1 MSDALPAPPTL
12 SVFIRVRNEAQ
23 ALSQVLERLSSQRLD
38 TRAEIVVLDNQ
49 SDDESADVALASGC
63 RVFVLPR
70 HLFGFGRAL
79 NLGIELCR
87 GDFIVLLSA
96 HAFPESDDWLQTM
109 LDAMRADPD
118 LAGAYCRQVPFL
130 PLSRQEMR
138 RFLAFGQEG
147 YTVRKDDLLAS
158 TARGADAYEICRF
171 SNSASIVR
179 RSAAL
184 QCPFRDLPYAE
195 DRAFALDAILHGMSI
210 AYVPE
215 AAVAYERSWSL
226 RSLYHTGR
234 RAQISKQLIREIA
247 ATGLGCDTRRRE
259 WPRILGRLILKPL
272 ATAARIAGAPL
283 VNRGASARACRYAL
297 ASWGTTL
304 GMLAGELRWRRHAA
318 TAGCDAASMLA
329 ARAQLCPLQP
339 RSEEALELSKEL
351 CRGNPGR

>member
-1 MSDALPAPPTL
+1 MNEILPGPPTL
-12 SVFIRVRNEAQ
+12 SVFIRVRNEAE
-23 ALSQVLERLSSQRLD
+23 ALSQLLKRLSSQHLD
-38 TRAEIVVLDNQ
+38 VRCEIVVLDNQ
-49 SDDESADVALASGC
+49 SDDGSADVAQASGS

-87 GDFIVLLSA
+87 GDFVVLLSA
-96 HAFPESDDWLQTM
+96 HAFPESNDWLQTM
-109 LDAMRADPD
+109 LDALRADPNVG
-118 LAGAYCRQVPFL
+118 GAYCRQVPLL

-138 RFLAFGQEG
+138 RYLAFGQEG

-158 TARGADAYEICRF
+158 AVRGADAYEICRF

-195 DRAFALDAILHGMSI
+195 DRAFALDALLHGLSI

-215 AAVAYERSWSL
+215 AAVAYERPWSL

-234 RAQISKQLIREIA
+234 RAQVAKQLIREIA
-247 ATGLGCDTRRRE
+247 ATGLGCETRRSE
-259 WPRILGRLILKPL
+259 LPRILGRLILKPL
-272 ATAARIAGAPL
+272 ATAARIAGAPI
-283 VNRGASARACRYAL
+283 VDRGASARACRYAL

-304 GMLAGELRWRRHAA
+304 GMLAGELSWQQQTA

-329 ARAQLCPLQP
+329 ARTQLYPFQP
-339 RSEEALELSKEL
+339 RPGEAQSAAPHANGGG
-351 CRGNPGR
+351 GN